1 MTAFT
6 PIGSA
11 VLWASVEGERSRD
24 TAVSQLVSKIEQ
36 EAQNRAASVRQTVS
50 QTPNLRVIGFFTGVS
65 HSVEQNAEGTYDGT
79 ITATV
84 TMKQYS
90 FHEG

>member
-1 MTAFT
+1 MTNFT

-11 VLWASVEGERSRD
+11 VLFASVEGERSRD

-36 EAQNRAASVRQTVS
+36 QAKDTAASARQAVS
-50 QTPNLRVIGFFTGVS
+50 QTPNLTVIPFFTGVS

-84 TMKQYS
+84 TTKEY
-90 FHEG
+90 